1 MSEID
6 VSLYKG
12 IWVLAERTLDNEL
25 AGVTLELVGAAKELS
40 KQLSGEE
47 VSVLFLAGN
56 EDVSGMVN
64 EMSAAGANNV
74 YLVQNDNLKDY
85 NTEVYADVICNAIR
99 DKKPSILLIGATT
112 TGRDVAP
119 RISSRLN
126 TGLTADCTELAINEK
141 GLLAAIRPTFGGSLM
156 ATIVCPNS
164 RPQMATVR
172 PKVLPKPEPDH
183 SNNAQV
189 EKLDYNVNP
198 SLARTKVLEFLASC
212 TSSNCLRI
220 DEADIIVAGGRGM
233 KNAEGFKVLEDLAQ
247 VLGGA
252 VGASRAAV
260 DAGWKQHCDQVGQT
274 GKTVNPKLYIACAIS
289 GAIQHLAGMNSSDI
303 IVAINK
309 DPEAPIFQVATYGIV
324 GDVFEVVPALTEAI
338 RSGQLTACR

>member
-6 VSLYKG
+6 LSLYKG
-12 IWVLAERTLDNEL
+12 ILVLAERTLDDSL
-25 AGVTLELVGAAKELS
+25 AGVTLELVGAAK
-40 KQLSGEE
+40 QLSGQLGGEE
-47 VSVLFLAGN
+47 VSVLLITGN
-56 EDVSGMVN
+56 EEVSDMVN
-64 EMSAAGANNV
+64 ELSAAGADKV
-74 YLVQNDNLKDY
+74 FLVQNENLKEY
-85 NTEVYADVICNAIR
+85 TTELYSNVICSVIE

-126 TGLTADCTELAINEK
+126 TGLTADCTELNINDK

-156 ATIVCPNS
+156 ATILCPKN

-172 PKVLPKPEPDH
+172 PKVLQKPEPDY
-183 SNNAQV
+183 SRPAQV
-189 EKLDYNVNP
+189 EKLDYSVDP
-198 SLARTKVLEFLASC
+198 SIIKTKFLEFISSC
-212 TSSNCLRI
+212 KTNSCLRI
-220 DEADIIVAGGRGM
+220 DEADIIISGGRAL
-233 KNAEGFKVLEDLAQ
+233 KNAENFKILEDLAN

-260 DAGWKQHCDQVGQT
+260 DAGWRGHCDQVGQT
-274 GKTVNPKLYIACAIS
+274 GKTVNPKLYIACGIS

-324 GDVFEVVPALTEAI
+324 GDLFEIVPALTEALKKAQL
-338 RSGQLTACR
+338 SGCC